1 MPTALA
7 CLAADSNLEQLRYDC
22 NQLTSAL
29 LSYALT
35 CVQNSEFT

>member
-1 MPTALA
+1 MMPTALA

-29 LSYALT
+29 LS